1 MTVVNL
7 NNIGKDLGQK
17 LLALEWLI
25 ENLGPAGERWTF
37 KDLTYVTFKKDR
49 DATLFILKWS

>member
-7 NNIGKDLGQK
+7 NNIGSDLYHRVK
-17 LLALEWLI
+17 ALDWLSQT
-25 ENLGPAGERWTF
+25 LGPSGDRWTF
-37 KDLTYVTFKKDR
+37 KDLTYVTFKDDK